1 MLPKNA
7 YLAKSSN
14 TSNVAKIIGV
24 GKVFFTLLIRQIFQ
38 FGTQQA
44 FRHLPF
50 QTKNKPPL

>member
-14 TSNVAKIIGV
+14 TSNVAKTIGV